1 MKDQHRYCSF
11 CGKPEDLVQRLISG
25 QNGAYICNE
34 CVEICQ
40 DMIKDTEEQD
50 TAPVPLK
57 KPAEIK
63 AELDKYIVGQDEAT
77 FSFSVPRVA
86 ARLCLQERSP
96 KFSTCPLPLPMPLL

>member
-1 MKDQHRYCSF
+1 MKDQTRYCSF
-11 CGKPEDLVQRLISG
+11 CGKPEDMVKRLISG

-34 CVEICQ
+34 CVEICE

-63 AELDKYIVGQDEAT
+63 AELDK
-77 FSFSVPRVA
+77 
-86 ARLCLQERSP
+86 
-96 KFSTCPLPLPMPLL
+96 